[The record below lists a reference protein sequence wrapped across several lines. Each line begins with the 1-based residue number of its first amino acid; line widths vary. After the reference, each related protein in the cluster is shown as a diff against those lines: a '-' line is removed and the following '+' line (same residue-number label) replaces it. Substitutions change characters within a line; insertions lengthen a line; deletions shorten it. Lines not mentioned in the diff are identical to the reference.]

1 MDSLLLSAKC
11 LRPDLRQAQSILAQI
26 DGSQVGLARVK
37 TISLGGA
44 YLESPKKLSV
54 GDSIKLEVRSGLR
67 KIHFTAVVRN
77 LGPDGSGVEFV
88 HMKDEDREKLRKLV
102 QRHLQI

>member
-1 MDSLLLSAKC
+1 MQASRADCSNRLGSSVNSRVKSQPLSA
-11 LRPDLRQAQSILAQI
+11 
-26 DGSQVGLARVK
+26 GLARVR

-44 YLESPKKLSV
+44 YLESSKKLAV
-54 GDSIKLEVRSGLR
+54 GDSIQLEVRTGLR

-77 LGPDGSGVEFV
+77 IGAEGNGVEFV

-102 QRHLQI
+102 QRHLHL

>member
-1 MDSLLLSAKC
+1 
-11 LRPDLRQAQSILAQI
+11 
-26 DGSQVGLARVK
+26 
-37 TISLGGA
+37 
-44 YLESPKKLSV
+44 V

-77 LGPDGSGVEFV
+77 IGPDGGGVEFV

-102 QRHLQI
+102 QRHLQF

>member
-1 MDSLLLSAKC
+1 
-11 LRPDLRQAQSILAQI
+11 
-26 DGSQVGLARVK
+26 
-37 TISLGGA
+37 
-44 YLESPKKLSV
+44 
-54 GDSIKLEVRSGLR
+54 
-67 KIHFTAVVRN
+67 VVRN